1 MLRHDMTLITFLPT
15 FNFLMI
21 QLRKCT
27 TPLCIRARVCF
38 NGMRLCIIIMS
49 YYVLTADLLIT
60 WPNV

>member
-27 TPLCIRARVCF
+27 TPLC
-38 NGMRLCIIIMS
+38 MRLCIIIMS